1 MNAQV
6 ESQNTVLDWFKWILV
21 MLLLAAAIG
30 GNYYYGSESLL
41 IRTLGVVALSL
52 VAVGIALTTA
62 KGRYVNRLRKEA
74 WVEVRKVVWPTRQ
87 ETTQT
92 TLIVI
97 GVVLLVALILWGIDS
112 LLGLIVS
119 QVIG

>member
-112 LLGLIVS
+112 LLGLVVS
-119 QVIG
+119 RVIG

>member
-1 MNAQV
+1 
-6 ESQNTVLDWFKWILV
+6 

-112 LLGLIVS
+112 LLGLVVS
-119 QVIG
+119 RVIG

>member
-21 MLLLAAAIG
+21 MLLLVAAIG

-112 LLGLIVS
+112 LLGLVVS
-119 QVIG
+119 RVIG